1 MKTSNLSL
9 RLAVIGM
16 VSVLG
21 VVTAYGCSSSS
32 NGGNP
37 GPSSHEGGADGT
49 TSSSGGSS
57 SGGSS
62 SGGSSSG
69 INEGGGQD
77 VPVIDTGTCQSDAS
91 TCNSCYSAT
100 QAEQDPLNACA
111 PETANCIPFTGT
123 VPSHPT
129 L

>member
-9 RLAVIGM
+9 RLTVAGM
-16 VSVLG
+16 VALLG
-21 VVTAYGCSSSS
+21 VATAYGCSSSS
-32 NGGNP
+32 GGGNP
-37 GPSSHEGGADGT
+37 GPSSHEGGTDGT
-49 TSSSGGSS
+49 ASSSGGSS

-62 SGGSSSG
+62 SGV
-69 INEGGGQD
+69 NEGGGQD
-77 VPVIDTGTCQSDAS
+77 AVVIDTGSCTSDAS

-100 QAEQDPLNACA
+100 QAAQDPLNACA